1 MKMNIL
7 IFEKFKVQIKRKII
21 VNVLNLNVV
30 NLFFKFII
38 KQ

>member
-1 MKMNIL
+1 MNIL

-21 VNVLNLNVV
+21 VNILNLNVV

>member
-1 MKMNIL
+1 MNIL

>member
-1 MKMNIL
+1 MNIL
-7 IFEKFKVQIKRKII
+7 IFKKFKVQIKRKII

>member
-1 MKMNIL
+1 MNIL
-7 IFEKFKVQIKRKII
+7 IFEKFKVQIKRKI
-21 VNVLNLNVV
+21 NVLNLNVV

>member
-1 MKMNIL
+1 MNMNIL